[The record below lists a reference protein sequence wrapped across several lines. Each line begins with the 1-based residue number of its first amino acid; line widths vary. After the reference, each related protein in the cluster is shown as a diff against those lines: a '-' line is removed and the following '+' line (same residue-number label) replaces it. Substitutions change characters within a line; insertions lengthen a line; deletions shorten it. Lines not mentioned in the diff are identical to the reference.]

1 MYVREADCEE
11 PLGARR
17 FELMPTVT
25 GFLEIFTEMC
35 LIWFYAE
42 MTNIKTM
49 RVYVL
54 IGSKH
59 FLF

>member
-17 FELMPTVT
+17 FELMPTIT

-35 LIWFYAE
+35 FIWFYSE
-42 MTNIKTM
+42 MTNRNDA
-49 RVYVL
+49 RVF